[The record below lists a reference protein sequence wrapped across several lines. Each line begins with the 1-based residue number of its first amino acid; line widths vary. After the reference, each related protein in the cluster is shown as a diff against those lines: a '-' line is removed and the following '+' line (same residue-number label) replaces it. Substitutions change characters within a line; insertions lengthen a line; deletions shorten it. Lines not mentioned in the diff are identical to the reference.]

1 MVLGLKV
8 ALGLKND
15 DVAGSIS
22 IMSMSAG
29 SSCSFSEV
37 VLATPIHQRCKCEG
51 EKLNT
56 PTV

>member
-29 SSCSFSEV
+29 SFSEV